1 MDDRVFTGRGRQ
13 LRTGGISTGSIRPHF
28 ALPRALANPPAPR
41 VDQVEEQALVRVAA
55 VDVEGRANI
64 LLHQLD
70 AADRC
75 GVGGFFLLFVF
86 RLLRL
91 LLGASLE
98 S

>member
-1 MDDRVFTGRGRQ
+1 
-13 LRTGGISTGSIRPHF
+13 
-28 ALPRALANPPAPR
+28 
-41 VDQVEEQALVRVAA
+41 VDQAEERAFVRAA
-55 VDVEGRANI
+55 AADIEGRANI

>member
-1 MDDRVFTGRGRQ
+1 
-13 LRTGGISTGSIRPHF
+13 
-28 ALPRALANPPAPR
+28 
-41 VDQVEEQALVRVAA
+41 VEEQALVRVAA
-55 VDVEGRANI
+55 VDVEGRVNI

-86 RLLRL
+86 RLLSL
-91 LLGASLE
+91 LLGASLK